1 MLAASLLGIVVP
13 HAYAAPSVIKV
24 GVTPGTHAEIMEEVR
39 RHALNDTPKLEVV
52 VFDDNK
58 RIDAALAAGKIDAA
72 SFEDG
77 PAFEAQRRRYGLASI
92 GSTVTLPM
100 ALYSRKLKTLTQLQ
114 RGATIA
120 IPADAAGTARALV
133 LLQNF
138 TLLTFSD
145 RAGLHATLADITG
158 NRLHLNIRQV
168 PRSQLSAALEQVAFA
183 VIDSADAAKAGL
195 YPARDSIG
203 IEDARSPWQNVLA
216 VRAGDRNEP
225 WVAPLLAAYHS
236 EPVAKFILERYQD
249 SVRRPW

>member
-1 MLAASLLGIVVP
+1 M
-13 HAYAAPSVIKV
+13 IKV
-24 GVTPGTHAEIMEEVR
+24 GVTPGTHAEIMEQVR
-39 RHALNDTPKLEVV
+39 RHALNDTLKLEVV

-77 PAFEAQRRRYGLASI
+77 PAFEAQRRRYALASI
-92 GSTVTLPM
+92 GSTVTLPI
-100 ALYSRKLKTLTQLQ
+100 ALYSRRLTSLTQLQ

-138 TLLTFSD
+138 RLLTFSD

-158 NRLHLNIRQV
+158 NRLHLKIRQV
-168 PRSQLSAALEQVAFA
+168 PQAQLFAALDQVAFA
-183 VIDSADAAKAGL
+183 VIGSADAAKASL

-216 VRAGDRNEP
+216 VRAGDRGEP
-225 WVAPLLAAYHS
+225 WVTRLLAAYHS

>member
-1 MLAASLLGIVVP
+1 MNEGHSWFGPGLHSESSIPLDELIDSGAVAAESGADDLRDDGFARLYRAFLGARAALGLVLVSTTLLAGLLGSPSGGHWTTLLCVT
-13 HAYAAPSVIKV
+13 YALQ
-24 GVTPGTHAEIMEEVR
+24 
-39 RHALNDTPKLEVV
+39 ALSMWLMP
-52 VFDDNK
+52 
-58 RIDAALAAGKIDAA
+58 
-72 SFEDG
+72 
-77 PAFEAQRRRYGLASI
+77 
-92 GSTVTLPM
+92 
-100 ALYSRKLKTLTQLQ
+100 QLQ